1 MLKSLSQRQ
10 IVLPVLALN
19 IITLGHLFAGKVFAA
34 ISEPE
39 TVTLQSS
46 STAEAR
52 EILERASQI
61 TLQGLSALQKAEAM
75 PSDKPATDEA
85 THEALKKYMASLI
98 YVPHAAKLPSDTE
111 ALDEPWVNE
120 ENPDGLVLPHVD
132 DPVSHSKGV
141 DIDVQAAK
149 KFLKLLLPVQNAFV
163 SSGFGI
169 RWGRPHQ
176 GIDMAAPLGTPI
188 RAAESGKVVYSGWKS
203 GYGNFI
209 AVDHGHGYLTHYA
222 HCSRILVHSGQLV
235 KKGQEIGK
243 VGNTGNSTGPHL
255 HFEVLANGV
264 HRNPAKFFN
273 QPLAAVNAP

>member
-1 MLKSLSQRQ
+1 MTKFISQRRK
-10 IVLPVLALN
+10 ILP
-19 IITLGHLFAGKVFAA
+19 TLVSMLLSAGCLFSEKAFSA
-34 ISEPE
+34 IAEPE

-46 STAEAR
+46 SVAETR
-52 EILERASQI
+52 EILERASHIAMQGVSAVQQ
-61 TLQGLSALQKAEAM
+61 LQAVSADTPTAEVLKNYMASMIYVPRPTKM
-75 PSDKPATDEA
+75 PSDA
-85 THEALKKYMASLI
+85 
-98 YVPHAAKLPSDTE
+98 E
-111 ALDEPWVNE
+111 ALDEPWANE
-120 ENPDGLVLPHVD
+120 NNPDGLVVPQVD
-132 DPVSHSKGV
+132 DVASHNKGM
-141 DIDVQAAK
+141 DLDLHPASK
-149 KFLKLLLPVQNAFV
+149 KFLKLVLPVQNAFV

-188 RAAESGKVVYSGWKS
+188 KAAESGKVVYSGWKT

-222 HCSRILVHSGQLV
+222 HCSRILVHSGQVV

-273 QPLAAVNAP
+273 RPLTVVNAP